1 MSMSYST
8 KPLVSICIPTYNV
21 EHTIKESLLSV
32 INQTYSN
39 FVIHVSDNASTD
51 NTLSVVES
59 FKDGR
64 IVIHRHKE
72 NVGGEGN
79 FNRCIQYAE
88 GEYTAIFHAD
98 DIYESEMVSEQ
109 ISYLDKND
117 SVGAVFT
124 AAKTIDEKGQINGL
138 IGLSL
143 VGDGV
148 VDLYDFDLLFKSIL
162 LRGNF
167 IVCPSAMFRT
177 NVLKN
182 EIKTW
187 NGDLFKSS
195 ADLDVWL
202 RVSMAHQVAFLKKP
216 LMSYRV
222 DGKQFS
228 NRVRMRT
235 TEADFFSVTEYY
247 LNNFGA
253 KLSLKIQ
260 DQRNYKM
267 LKNNDR
273 LWRSINLFIN
283 GNLNDSR
290 SLLAGM
296 LDLDFVLSSIF
307 SLRNAKMLF
316 AVLVLRL
323 FCLFGLKRAGADFLS
338 YLRIKLNK

>member
-1 MSMSYST
+1 MSMINST
-8 KPLVSICIPTYNV
+8 KPLVSICIPTYNA
-21 EHTIKESLLSV
+21 EYTIKETLAS
-32 INQTYSN
+32 IIDQTYLN

-51 NTLSVVES
+51 NTLGVVES
-59 FKDGR
+59 FKDRR
-64 IVIHRHKE
+64 IVIHRHEE

-109 ISYLDKND
+109 IRYLEKND
-117 SVGAVFT
+117 TVGAVFT

-143 VGDGV
+143 VGDGA

-177 NVLKN
+177 NVLKD

-216 LMSYRV
+216 LMRYRV
-222 DGKQFS
+222 DCKQFS

-235 TEADFFSVTEYY
+235 TKADFFFVTEYY

-253 KLSLKIQ
+253 KLSLNIQ

-273 LWRSINLFIN
+273 LWRSINLFIK
-283 GNLNDSR
+283 GDLVDS
-290 SLLAGM
+290 SNLLAGM
-296 LDLDFVLSSIF
+296 LDLDFILSSIF

-316 AVLVLRL
+316 AVVVLKF
-323 FCLFGLKRAGADFLS
+323 FCIFRLKRVGASFLS
-338 YLRIKLNK
+338 WLRIKLNK

>member
-1 MSMSYST
+1 MSMISST
-8 KPLVSICIPTYNV
+8 KPLVCICIPTYNA
-21 EHTIKESLLSV
+21 EHTIKETLFSI

-51 NTLSVVES
+51 NTLSIVES
-59 FKDGR
+59 FKDKR
-64 IVIHRHKE
+64 IVIHRHEE

-88 GEYTAIFHAD
+88 GKYTAIFHAD
-98 DIYESEMVSEQ
+98 DIYEPEMVSEQ
-109 ISYLDKND
+109 ISCLEKND
-117 SVGAVFT
+117 SVGTVFT

-143 VGDGV
+143 VGDGEI
-148 VDLYDFDLLFKSIL
+148 DLYDFALLFKFIL

-177 NVLKN
+177 NVLKD

-202 RVSMAHQVAFLKKP
+202 RVSMAHQVAFLRKP
-216 LMSYRV
+216 LMRYRV

-235 TEADFFSVTEYY
+235 TEADFFFVTEYY

-253 KLSLKIQ
+253 KLSLEIQ

-273 LWRSINLFIN
+273 VWRSINLFIN
-283 GNLNDSR
+283 GNIIDSR
-290 SLLAGM
+290 NLLAGM
-296 LDLDFVLSSIF
+296 LDLDFILSSIF

-316 AVLVLRL
+316 AVVVLEFL
-323 FCLFGLKRAGADFLS
+323 CIFGFKKTGADFLR
-338 YLRIKLNK
+338 YMRIKLNK